1 MISWGYFRC
10 RASCV
15 SAQLAL
21 QVSLVRWP
29 TGSLEVT
36 FCAVKN
42 PKIAW
47 NPLKATCKELLSFP
61 LLLQV
66 VGLIYPAQPPERSP
80 RLADIMPVS
89 WPRELP
95 RLSRCQDVLEI
106 QWFQCVSMC
115 IFHAFPAMPSDNWF
129 RTKKRMFGNFWIRM
143 SRCPRRQLF
152 SLRNPCVS
160 SLIRVSSDRIR
171 RINEISQ
178 HSESEICWGFEC
190 MDASP
195 EWVWENSATTVPCL
209 HQNLTVK
216 LLRFFHESSCV
227 IELGRFPRIPE
238 SRPHG
243 HLGRGRV
250 LSSNFMCIMIYIYI
264 YTHYILYISVVF

>member
-1 MISWGYFRC
+1 MRSKIQKSREIPWKLLARNFSPSPFCC
-10 RASCV
+10 RWWVSFIQPNRRNVPHGLLTLCPCPGIGSCRT
-15 SAQLAL
+15 S
-21 QVSLVRWP
+21 
-29 TGSLEVT
+29 
-36 FCAVKN
+36 
-42 PKIAW
+42 
-47 NPLKATCKELLSFP
+47 
-61 LLLQV
+61 
-66 VGLIYPAQPPERSP
+66 VG
-80 RLADIMPVS
+80 
-89 WPRELP
+89 
-95 RLSRCQDVLEI
+95 DVYI
-106 QWFQCVSMC
+106 QCVSMC

-129 RTKKRMFGNFWIRM
+129 RTKKRTMFGNFWIRM

-250 LSSNFMCIMIYIYI
+250 LSSNFMCIIIYIHTTYYI
-264 YTHYILYISVVF
+264 FLLYSSIYVAVF